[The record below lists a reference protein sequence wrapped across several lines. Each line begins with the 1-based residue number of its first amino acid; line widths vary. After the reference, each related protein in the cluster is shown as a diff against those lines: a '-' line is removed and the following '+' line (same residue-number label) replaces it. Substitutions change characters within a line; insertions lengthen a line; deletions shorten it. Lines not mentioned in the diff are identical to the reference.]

1 MTPTPLTFEEHC
13 AGIESAVAR
22 MARWSEEAGPDSPVP
37 TCPGW
42 DVRDLLAHQ
51 GMVHRWATAV
61 VGGEDHRGVD
71 TDGAEAEGRAA
82 GDPVAWLRAGATA
95 LLDALRSA
103 PEDLE
108 AFTFLK
114 QAPPARLFWAR
125 RQDHETTIHALD
137 ALAARDGRR
146 PAADDAWFGAGHALD
161 GIDELLVG
169 FWQRRSSGPRAP
181 RGGEYRALV
190 AAGSD
195 ARWLLDVGTDSVGT
209 RRLEADEPGP
219 DAATSVLRGDAVDLY
234 LALWNR
240 GGRVDDADDLLA
252 RWHDGGSVRW

>member
-1 MTPTPLTFEEHC
+1 VTHTPLTFEEHC
-13 AGIESAVAR
+13 AGIESAVLR
-22 MARWSEEAGPDSPVP
+22 MARWSEEAGPDTPVP

-61 VGGEDHRGVD
+61 VAGEDRRSVD
-71 TDGAEAEGRAA
+71 TDGFEAEGRAA
-82 GDPVAWLRAGATA
+82 GDPVAWLRAGATE
-95 LLDALRSA
+95 LLAVLRSA

-137 ALAARDGRR
+137 ALAARDRRR
-146 PAADDAWFGAGHALD
+146 PTADDAWFGAELALD
-161 GIDELLVG
+161 GIDELLAG

-181 RGGEYRALV
+181 RGGEYAALV
-190 AAGSD
+190 AAG
-195 ARWLLDVGTDSVGT
+195 AGGRWLLDIGTDCVRARHLG
-209 RRLEADEPGP
+209 ADEPGP
-219 DAATSVLRGDAVDLY
+219 DAAASVLGGDAVDLY

-240 GGRVDDADDLLA
+240 GGRVDDPDGLLG
-252 RWHDGGSVRW
+252 RWQDGGSVRW